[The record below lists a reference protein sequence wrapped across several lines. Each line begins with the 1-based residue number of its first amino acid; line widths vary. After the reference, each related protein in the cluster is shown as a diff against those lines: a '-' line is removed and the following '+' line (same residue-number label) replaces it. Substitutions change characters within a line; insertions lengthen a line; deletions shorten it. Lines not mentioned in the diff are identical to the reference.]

1 MKIDKL
7 GNMPGREVN
16 LKPLTKLWKEV
27 VVSTEDSLCPAAP
40 KTFLGGSGGGIS
52 SSTCLSYRLYSKHDL
67 ITRNNVNVS
76 YMRFLVA
83 WV

>member
-27 VVSTEDSLCPAAP
+27 VVSTEDSLCP

-52 SSTCLSYRLYSKHDL
+52 SSTYFSHDSNDIVFFFCQIEVHSYISL
-67 ITRNNVNVS
+67 
-76 YMRFLVA
+76 FLA
-83 WV
+83 AASLL